1 VTRRDDDIAVVDVGR
16 QLVVSNRSELKQA
29 VLGELDRGARRVRLD
44 FRETVYVDS
53 PGFGVLVSLSR
64 HVRER
69 GGELRIANLN
79 EDLAT
84 LFRLTKLDLL
94 MPLDDDDG
102 SAGAGVPAPVVIH

>member
-1 VTRRDDDIAVVDVGR
+1 MTERDDDIVVVDVGR
-16 QLVVSNRSELKQA
+16 QLVVSNRSGLKQV
-29 VLGELDRGARRVRLD
+29 VLRELDHGARRVRLD
-44 FRETVYVDS
+44 FRNTVYVDS
-53 PGFGVLVSLSR
+53 PGVGVLVSLAK

-94 MPLDDDDG
+94 MPRDDDD
-102 SAGAGVPAPVVIH
+102 SAGAAVPAPVRIH